1 MKAIRILKEVDL
13 ICAEDTRTSKKLLD
27 HYLISKPM
35 MSYHN
40 FNEHEITE
48 KIISKLQ
55 SGTVVG
61 LISDSGTPGISDPGY
76 TLITEAIKNNIDV
89 ECLPG
94 PGAFVPALIVSGF
107 PFNQFVFEGFLPHKK
122 GRQTRLKIL
131 AAEMRTIVFY
141 ESPFRIIKLLKEL
154 SLHFGNDRQVSLSRE
169 LTKKFEETFR
179 GSIAEAIQH
188 YNAKEPKGE
197 FVVCIRGIQNKK
209 SEDEE

>member
-1 MKAIRILKEVDL
+1 M
-13 ICAEDTRTSKKLLD
+13 
-27 HYLISKPM
+27 
-35 MSYHN
+35 
-40 FNEHEITE
+40 
-48 KIISKLQ
+48 
-55 SGTVVG
+55 
-61 LISDSGTPGISDPGY
+61 ISDSGTPGISDPGY

-94 PGAFVPALIVSGF
+94 PVAFIPALIVSGF

-188 YNAKEPKGE
+188 YTAKEPKGE

-209 SEDEE
+209 TEDEE